1 VPNRVFT
8 ATLCGVPAVAVTEEG
23 GPVRLVSTKLAGPTR
38 ARRSDS
44 EVVNRDLNEPAKAGR
59 KRVDLFPQARYQI
72 FTNNVLTCV
81 IMKSINRQLNISGK
95 RKRLDFAFNFSRS
108 SSNRRKAARRIHF
121 LRGRY
126 AFSAIRLDI
135 LFVSSA
141 VSHLVPANSAAC
153 TPSTC
158 GEGSPGSERSES
170 SSHARRRHSGGP
182 GDRRLH
188 GDRKHNLP
196 LESRSPRYC
205 YQTSGVATGCSGVF
219 SLSWAYDVWG
229 NRTDQNVTAGTCNS
243 FHATVGTNNRLAS
256 PYTYDAAGN
265 MTFDGSHSY
274 TYDAENRI
282 ISVDGGTT
290 ASYAY
295 DPSGRRVSKKIGST
309 TTSYAYDQAG
319 NVVFDTQ
326 GSTWAAV
333 YLYFGGGL
341 IAQYKNSVT
350 SFIHRDH
357 LGSTRFVTDMYQYVS
372 DNLDYLPFGEQIAG
386 DTTTTHKFTGYMRDE
401 ETEPSPANG
410 TANDYASARYF
421 GSRMGRFLT
430 PDPAGTSATCLLNPQ
445 TQNRYAYVTDNPV
458 NRTDPSGLFGSGG
471 GGDDF
476 PSPPSIDFPFPF
488 FPTGGGSN
496 PATPTPHPVFGLP
509 DLLQTFSSRILS
521 CAQKAKEDY
530 EHCLDYSAKLRNQG
544 FTVCTVFCVGVAR
557 IAGSAAAA
565 ECLKDCYASVAVTY
579 GLDVTACS
587 IEYGVHLAACKLHW

>member
-1 VPNRVFT
+1 
-8 ATLCGVPAVAVTEEG
+8 
-23 GPVRLVSTKLAGPTR
+23 
-38 ARRSDS
+38 
-44 EVVNRDLNEPAKAGR
+44 
-59 KRVDLFPQARYQI
+59 
-72 FTNNVLTCV
+72 
-81 IMKSINRQLNISGK
+81 
-95 RKRLDFAFNFSRS
+95 
-108 SSNRRKAARRIHF
+108 
-121 LRGRY
+121 
-126 AFSAIRLDI
+126 
-135 LFVSSA
+135 
-141 VSHLVPANSAAC
+141 
-153 TPSTC
+153 
-158 GEGSPGSERSES
+158 
-170 SSHARRRHSGGP
+170 
-182 GDRRLH
+182 
-188 GDRKHNLP
+188 
-196 LESRSPRYC
+196 
-205 YQTSGVATGCSGVF
+205 VF

-372 DNLDYLPFGEQIAG
+372 DNLDYLPFGEQISG
-386 DTTTTHKFTGYMRDE
+386 DTSTTHKFTSYMRDE

-430 PDPAGTSATCLLNPQ
+430 PDPADTSATCLLNPQ

-458 NRTDPSGLFGSGG
+458 NSTDQTGLCGNSFTSGG
-471 GGDDF
+471 GDSSDCG
-476 PSPPSIDFPFPF
+476 IGIGFPFPL
-488 FPTGGGSN
+488 FPTGGGDN
-496 PATPTPHPVFGLP
+496 PARPTPHPVFGATILLGAFFANLAANDTTTSP
-509 DLLQTFSSRILS
+509 RDCEQEFQDCLNRAQTDLLNCRKNAGNDKNKRDQGCSAVGLLFGPAAQIACERVSSYIFDRDVLK
-521 CAQKAKEDY
+521 C
-530 EHCLDYSAKLRNQG
+530 
-544 FTVCTVFCVGVAR
+544 
-557 IAGSAAAA
+557 GSAVVKQRA
-565 ECLKDCYASVAVTY
+565 DCQARK
-579 GLDVTACS
+579 TACQQG
-587 IEYGVHLAACKLHW
+587 I